1 MKVKA
6 IQMSELFEKCDDIYT
21 SVMIAAQRAKQI
33 IDKTVIQIDENEDVD
48 DSIQFAEENEIIVD
62 YVEKPMVTALK
73 EHLNGELEWR
83 KSDSGDSESD
93 ES

>member
-6 IQMSELFEKCDDIYT
+6 VQMSELFAQCDDIYK
-21 SVMIAAQRAKQI
+21 SVMITAQRAKQI
-33 IDKTVIQIDENEDVD
+33 IDKSVIQIDENEDVD
-48 DSIQFAEENEIIVD
+48 DSIQFAEKEIVLD
-62 YVEKPMVTALK
+62 VVEKPMVISLE

-83 KSDSGDSESD
+83 NSDKDDSESD

>member
-6 IQMSELFEKCDDIYT
+6 IQMSELFDKCDDIYT

-33 IDKTVIQIDENEDVD
+33 IDNSAIQIDENEDVD
-48 DSIQFAEENEIIVD
+48 DSIQFAEKEIVVD
-62 YVEKPMVTALK
+62 VAEKPMIVALK

-83 KSDSGDSESD
+83 NSDKDDSESD

>member
-1 MKVKA
+1 MNVKA
-6 IQMSELFEKCDDIYT
+6 IQMSELFDKCDDIYT

-33 IDKTVIQIDENEDVD
+33 IDKSVIQIDENEDVD
-48 DSIQFAEENEIIVD
+48 DSIQFAEKEIVLDVVD
-62 YVEKPMVTALK
+62 KPMVVALE

-83 KSDSGDSESD
+83 NSDKDDSELD

>member
-6 IQMSELFEKCDDIYT
+6 VQMSELFDRCDDIYT

-33 IDKTVIQIDENEDVD
+33 IDKNVIQIDENEDVD
-48 DSIQFAEENEIIVD
+48 DSIQFAEKEIVVD
-62 YVEKPMVTALK
+62 VVDKPMVVALE

-83 KSDSGDSESD
+83 NSDKDDSESD

>member
-6 IQMSELFEKCDDIYT
+6 IQMSELFDQCDDIYT

-33 IDKTVIQIDENEDVD
+33 IDKSAIQIDENEDVD
-48 DSIQFAEENEIIVD
+48 DSIQFAEKEIIVD
-62 YVEKPMVTALK
+62 DVEKPMVVALK

-83 KSDSGDSESD
+83 NSDKDDSESD

>member
-6 IQMSELFEKCDDIYT
+6 IQMSELFDQCDDIYT

-33 IDKTVIQIDENEDVD
+33 IDKSAIQIDENEDVD
-48 DSIQFAEENEIIVD
+48 DSIQFAEKEIIID
-62 YVEKPMVTALK
+62 IVEKPMVVAL
-73 EHLNGELEWR
+73 EEYLNGELEWR
-83 KSDSGDSESD
+83 NSDKDDSESD

>member
-6 IQMSELFEKCDDIYT
+6 VQMSELFEKCDDIYT
-21 SVMIAAQRAKQI
+21 SVMITAQRAKQI
-33 IDKTVIQIDENEDVD
+33 IDKTVIQIDENEEVE
-48 DSIQFAEENEIIVD
+48 DSLQFAENEIVVD
-62 YVEKPMVTALK
+62 YVEKPMVVALK

-83 KSDSGDSESD
+83 KPDNGDSESD